1 MMNADGHKRKAQEI
15 ENSLQELLPDP
26 DGKHVVAIVELTYGL
41 LQHMIAVGM
50 ETKYGRHVDSH
61 VGLPRELRKAG
72 AVDIAEIFIRLDSFR
87 AGRWYG
93 SKGNGNIVRRCLEFI
108 EKVKNWANI

>member
-1 MMNADGHKRKAQEI
+1 MNADGHKRKAEEI
-15 ENSLQELLPDP
+15 ENSLQKLLPDP

-41 LQHMIAVGM
+41 LQHLIAVGM
-50 ETKYGRHVDSH
+50 ERKFGRHLDSH

-72 AVDIAEIFIRLDSFR
+72 AVDIAEIFVRLDSSR

-93 SKGNGNIVRRCLEFI
+93 SKGNGNVVRQCNQFI
-108 EKVKNWANI
+108 EQVKNWLEI

>member
-1 MMNADGHKRKAQEI
+1 MNVEGHKRKAQEI
-15 ENSLQELLPDP
+15 ESSLQELLPDP
-26 DGKHVVAIVELTYGL
+26 DGQHVVAIVELTYGL
-41 LQHMIAVGM
+41 LHHLIAVGM

-72 AVDIAEIFIRLDSFR
+72 AVDIAELFVRLDSFR

-93 SKGNGNIVRRCLEFI
+93 SKGNGNVVRQCLKFI
-108 EKVKNWANI
+108 KSVKNWVNE

>member
-1 MMNADGHKRKAQEI
+1 MNVEGHKRKAQEI

-26 DGKHVVAIVELTYGL
+26 DGQHVVAIVELTYGF
-41 LQHMIAVGM
+41 LQHLIAVGM

-72 AVDIAEIFIRLDSFR
+72 AADIAELFVRLDSFR
-87 AGRWYG
+87 VGRWYG
-93 SKGNGNIVRRCLEFI
+93 SKGNGNVVRRCLEFI
-108 EKVKNWANI
+108 KKVKKWVNV

>member
-1 MMNADGHKRKAQEI
+1 MNIKGHRRKAQEI

-26 DGKHVVAIVELTYGL
+26 NGEHVVAIVELTYGL
-41 LQHMIAVGM
+41 LQHLIAAGM

-61 VGLPRELRKAG
+61 VGLPRELRK
-72 AVDIAEIFIRLDSFR
+72 VNEIDIAEIFMKIDSFR

-93 SKGNGNIVRRCLEFI
+93 SKGNGNIVRQCLDFI
-108 EKVKNWANI
+108 KKVKNWASK